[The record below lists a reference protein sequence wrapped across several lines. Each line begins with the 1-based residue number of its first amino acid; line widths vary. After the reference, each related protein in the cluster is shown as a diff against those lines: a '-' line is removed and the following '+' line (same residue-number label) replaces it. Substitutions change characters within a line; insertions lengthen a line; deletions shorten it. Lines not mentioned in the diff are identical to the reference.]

1 VILRECIWVWC
12 CDLKIVNLA
21 YWEVVAPHCPIVVA
35 CEVLAQIDG
44 PFNFLIY
51 QLPRYGID
59 FCGDDWYTLL
69 PRVST
74 VST

>member
-1 VILRECIWVWC
+1 MILRESIWVWC
-12 CDLKIVNLA
+12 SDLKIVNLA

-51 QLPRYGID
+51 QLP
-59 FCGDDWYTLL
+59 
-69 PRVST
+69 
-74 VST
+74 